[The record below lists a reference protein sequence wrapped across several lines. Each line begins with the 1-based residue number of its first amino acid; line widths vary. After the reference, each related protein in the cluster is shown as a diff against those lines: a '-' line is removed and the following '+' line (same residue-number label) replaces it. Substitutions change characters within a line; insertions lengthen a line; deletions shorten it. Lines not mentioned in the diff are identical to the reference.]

1 MPKVIIADNA
11 GLPLAELFGGRL
23 KQRRLAH
30 NMTQAQLAERTGSTA
45 AYISQVERAQANPTL
60 ISWRRLPKFSTPM
73 CGICFVRTTT
83 RNLIIRN

>member
-1 MPKVIIADNA
+1 MPKVIIADNVR
-11 GLPLAELFGGRL
+11 LPLAELFGGRL

-60 ISWRRLPKFSTPM
+60 DLMAKIAEVLDTD
-73 CGICFVRTTT
+73 VRDLL
-83 RNLIIRN
+83 RPNND

>member
-1 MPKVIIADNA
+1 MPKVIIADTVR
-11 GLPLAELFGGRL
+11 LPLAELFGGRL

-60 ISWRRLPKFSTPM
+60 DLMAKIAEVLDTDVWDLLRP
-73 CGICFVRTTT
+73 
-83 RNLIIRN
+83 NND